1 MQQWNRSAQPQCDFA
16 DRLDRVAD
24 VLFSRNSGRLTASQW
39 EACQITLWSFYQELS
54 LELKERGRFHFA
66 SASGSPHR
74 CAAQAYED
82 AKAKLQILEQTNL
95 PPAPAP
101 PRPQRRSLADM
112 LKQFAE
118 EREGN
123 DTAADSTG

>member
-1 MQQWNRSAQPQCDFA
+1 MQQRNRSAQPPCDFA
-16 DRLDRVAD
+16 DRLDRVAN
-24 VLFSRNSGRLTASQW
+24 VLFSRLSERMTPSQW
-39 EACQITLWSFYQELS
+39 EACQMTLWSFYQELAG
-54 LELKERGRFHFA
+54 ELKERGRFHFA

-82 AKAKLQILEQTNL
+82 AKSKLHILEQTTL
-95 PPAPAP
+95 PPAVP
-101 PRPQRRSLADM
+101 PRPQRRSLADV

-123 DTAADSTG
+123 DTASHSTG